1 MKNMEREKFEES
13 LKNAFDQAEIAPSE
27 KVWTNI
33 ELDLEKEKGGNLKKR
48 LMFYQMLA
56 AASVVFALGI
66 GGAGLYFSLRTQDSA
81 ANQLAQQVHPPLDAS
96 VETPAGDAEVN
107 RATPPVSQT
116 PPQTDQASAI
126 RDNTAVERS
135 APISASGDRPASVL
149 TDPSEKSVINAEG
162 PDAFFNATAARNDR
176 ATRTPYGAMTHNES
190 LLAGTAGGNDL
201 RALQHIDSERPL
213 PPLYNPREIRLNIP
227 VEEKEQ
233 VDPVV
238 AMLARLEQREKEVQ
252 GTEKNKKDE
261 DNLQENLWTSIGFA
275 AGSFNNV
282 QSSTSASPAPAS
294 TASMALA
301 APIVDQ
307 ETKASGY
314 SYSMGVN
321 VGKKLSERW
330 VLQGG
335 VNYLTHA
342 SEYTANNV
350 VVSTSN
356 FQQQRFRAASTNEL
370 VNASEKDLSN
380 KIVYSAPYNVN
391 NSMRYLSIP
400 LQAGYLLVN
409 KTFGLQINAGV
420 ATDVFLQNTIK
431 ADSDQLD
438 KISQPGGSDSPYR
451 SLNLSGLFGTEFSY
465 RFGDHYRI
473 ALNPGLRYPF
483 NTIYKSDMGVQTTP
497 LTFDVGLRFR
507 YIFH

>member
-33 ELDLEKEKGGNLKKR
+33 ELDLEKEKGGDLKKR

-66 GGAGLYFSLRTQDSA
+66 GGAGIYFSLGMRDLGS
-81 ANQLAQQVHPPLDAS
+81 NQVAQQVQPP
-96 VETPAGDAEVN
+96 VNNPAGNPANDAEEKQE
-107 RATPPVSQT
+107 TPPVAQIPKQS
-116 PPQTDQASAI
+116 D
-126 RDNTAVERS
+126 
-135 APISASGDRPASVL
+135 PASVTANSSDPGQISTL
-149 TDPSEKSVINAEG
+149 NDRPSIAQADATEKPAIATRETDA
-162 PDAFFNATAARNDR
+162 AFGNATDKNYDK
-176 ATRTPYGAMTHNES
+176 ATRVHDAMRSGEEIS
-190 LLAGTAGGNDL
+190 MAGRDDGRDMTMLRGNFF
-201 RALQHIDSERPL
+201 ERPL
-213 PPLYNPREIRLNIP
+213 SPLYTPQQIQLNIP

-252 GTEKNKKDE
+252 GTEKDKKQE
-261 DNLQENLWTSIGFA
+261 DDLHENLWTSIGFA

-282 QSSTSASPAPAS
+282 QSSTSGSPAPAS

-420 ATDVFLQNTIK
+420 ATDVFLQNTIR